1 MPIYEYQ
8 CKNCGFYFE
17 ELQSFSDKP
26 VRKCPDCKK
35 NKVERL
41 ISLSAFHLQ
50 GSGWYE
56 TEYGKKKV
64 KAGTP
69 SPVKDNPAEGG
80 EFVKDSSPK
89 ETTSTNGTDSSTY
102 DSIKKDT
109 SKAQNKSKKK

>member
-8 CKNCGFYFE
+8 CKNCDYYFE
-17 ELQSFSDKP
+17 ELQSFNDKS
-26 VRKCPDCKK
+26 VKKCPNCKK

-69 SPVKDNPAEGG
+69 SPIKDNPAETG
-80 EFVKDSSPK
+80 ESTESSK
-89 ETTSTNGTDSSTY
+89 TTETTPRSTSDSSTY

-109 SKAQNKSKKK
+109 SKAKNKSKK